1 METLERPIE
10 TLPANTLQQ
19 YRQWIRQILAEL
31 AKRKP
36 SYGDLDRFTI
46 FDSESD
52 RYQVATVGWDGDL
65 RVFACLVHIDIQ
77 DGKIWIQ
84 YDGTEVGVANELIE
98 LGVPKKAIVLGFHD
112 PDGRA
117 WTGFATG

>member
-1 METLERPIE
+1 METLKRPVD
-10 TLPANTLQQ
+10 TLKQ
-19 YRQWIRQILAEL
+19 YRQWIQQILAEH
-31 AKRKP
+31 AKRQP
-36 SYGDLDRFTI
+36 SYGDLNRFTI

-52 RYQVATVGWDGDL
+52 RYQVATVGWDDDL

-84 YDGTEVGVANELIE
+84 YDGTEVGVANELLD